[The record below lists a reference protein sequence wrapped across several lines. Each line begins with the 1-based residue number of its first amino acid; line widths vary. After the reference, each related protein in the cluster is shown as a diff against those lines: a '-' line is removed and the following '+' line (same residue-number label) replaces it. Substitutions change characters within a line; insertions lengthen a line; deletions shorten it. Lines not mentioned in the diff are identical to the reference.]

1 MTAKRRPDHQQA
13 AVFSSA
19 RRLSRVVFTLVL
31 LFFMKFSAT
40 VFARQ
45 ATPTLSIPT
54 LTITPT
60 QLYIVTKDDLIRWV
74 NESRSKLG
82 YRGLKAD
89 PYLMISAQDSAQI
102 MADQA
107 IGHLGGLKD
116 RIPLYGYN
124 NGMEVFATENYMT
137 GPLPLES
144 IFAKEVLVE

>member
-82 YRGLKAD
+82 
-89 PYLMISAQDSAQI
+89 
-102 MADQA
+102 
-107 IGHLGGLKD
+107 
-116 RIPLYGYN
+116 
-124 NGMEVFATENYMT
+124 
-137 GPLPLES
+137 
-144 IFAKEVLVE
+144 